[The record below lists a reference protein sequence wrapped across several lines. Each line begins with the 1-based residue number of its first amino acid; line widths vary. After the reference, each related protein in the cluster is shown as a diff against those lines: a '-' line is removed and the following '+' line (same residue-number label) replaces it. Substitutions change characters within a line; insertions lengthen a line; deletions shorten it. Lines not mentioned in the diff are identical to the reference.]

1 MTEEITAEQA
11 LKSKQKFMEYF
22 ENNTPEVITATL
34 AKYQSKSGKIV
45 VTICDLT
52 QNIETLLNA
61 LSNQTVFNLPKMP
74 YIVWIVT
81 SPKEPIMNLLKFIND
96 NSNNNGLGIFVFKAF
111 LNGDKMGFECLLKPE
126 YKEKTKRVIN
136 TDTPVKQL
144 QKEYWEVYF
153 NECDNEQSQMQVD
166 PQPRH
171 YQNVPIG
178 KAGVQILQTI
188 NTQKNYVASEIAI
201 NNNKEIFNK
210 LFEHKDEIEQEVG
223 ELEWDSK
230 ENNKSSKIRKI
241 FPIDINDKA
250 NHLEASK
257 EHIKMAEELN
267 AIAHKYL

>member
-257 EHIKMAEELN
+257 EHIKMAEE
-267 AIAHKYL
+267 